1 MPRQPRCPQSLVLIL
16 SGLILLVLLLG
27 CAPCCVCPFLGGT
40 GGDGN
45 NTTTGSV
52 TGTCYIM
59 NNSGKT
65 AVPGLAVTVGNNR
78 TETDNNGNFRV
89 SGLAPGTY
97 DIGAAGG
104 DLGYSGRVTVVAG
117 QTTNL
122 GDLQLHGTLPPPP
135 KTGGTTGTTAYPTTA
150 EGVIT
155 AYYAAINAKD
165 YAAALSFLAE
175 QMGGQNMN
183 SIKASY
189 EPYVKNI
196 QIAKI
201 QRTPSMDFNSRSI
214 YVVTF
219 TVDYIQH
226 YPAGNGNLPTVHS
239 MKFINGQWKIVE
251 IGTG

>member
-1 MPRQPRCPQSLVLIL
+1 MPRKPLYKLTFALILSSLVLL
-16 SGLILLVLLLG
+16 LLLG
-27 CAPCCVCPFLGGT
+27 CAPCCVCPYLGGT

-45 NTTTGSV
+45 TTTGSV
-52 TGTCYIM
+52 SGTCFIT

-65 AVPGLAVTVGNNR
+65 AVPGISVTVGSSK
-78 TETDNNGNFRV
+78 TETDNSGHFLI

-97 DIGAAGG
+97 EIGVAGG
-104 DLGYSGRVTVVAG
+104 DLGYSGQVTVVAG

-122 GDLQLHGTLPPPP
+122 GELQLHGTLPPPP
-135 KTGGTTGTTAYPTTA
+135 PKTGGTTKSTAYPTTA

-155 AYYAAINAKD
+155 AYYAAINAQD
-165 YAAALSFLAE
+165 YASALSFLAE

-196 QIAKI
+196 QVAKI

-226 YPAGNGNLPTVHS
+226 
-239 MKFINGQWKIVE
+239 
-251 IGTG
+251 